1 MNKAERAQTVR
12 LWKFSMSSQCF
23 LMLTQD
29 KEKCNLYT
37 ERGRIFHINEEK
49 KWRKTEFM
57 FELSTLQCDYIT
69 LFVA

>member
-1 MNKAERAQTVR
+1 
-12 LWKFSMSSQCF
+12 
-23 LMLTQD
+23 MLTQD

>member
-1 MNKAERAQTVR
+1 
-12 LWKFSMSSQCF
+12 
-23 LMLTQD
+23 MLTQD

-37 ERGRIFHINEEK
+37 ERGRIFHINK
-49 KWRKTEFM
+49 KKRRKTEFM